1 MQRHNNS
8 PKVPK
13 TNRDREGMEERN
25 RKEFDDD
32 YYQHQVIDV
41 DPKQSSIRIDK
52 FLMDRIE
59 NISRNRVQNAIR
71 ASAVLVDGKVVKPN
85 FKIKPLQKITIVLP
99 RPRGE
104 GIRVI
109 PQNIPLNI
117 VYEDDDLMVVNKP
130 AGMPV
135 HPGVGN
141 YRGTLVNALAYH
153 FRNLPVMD
161 GNDEDRL
168 GLVHRIDKNT
178 TGLLVVAKTEYAMAH
193 LSRQFYYHTT
203 DRTYQA
209 LVWGEP
215 KEDEGTI
222 NAHVGRHPRFRKL
235 FTTFPEGD
243 QGKWAVTHYKV
254 LERMSYVSLVQCNLE
269 TGRTHQIRVH
279 MQMIGHPLFSDEKY
293 GGDSIRRGAIFSKY
307 KLFVEKCFS
316 LLPRHA
322 LHAKSLGFEHP
333 VTGERMLFESE
344 LPEDFQNA
352 LDAWRGYVEER
363 KALLKEKK

>member
-1 MQRHNNS
+1 
-8 PKVPK
+8 
-13 TNRDREGMEERN
+13 MEERN

-307 KLFVEKCFS
+307 KLFVERCFS